1 MKVIEEGL
9 LYPIPDFV
17 DLFLHFLCITKFL
30 VKSGGVVGVLQQQR
44 SLQNRYT
51 FQFVSIKEKAEG

>member
-1 MKVIEEGL
+1 MQVIGEAL

-17 DLFLHFLCITKFL
+17 DLFLHFLYITKFL
-30 VKSGGVVGVLQQQR
+30 VKSGGVVGVLEQQR
-44 SLQNRYT
+44 SLQNRDT